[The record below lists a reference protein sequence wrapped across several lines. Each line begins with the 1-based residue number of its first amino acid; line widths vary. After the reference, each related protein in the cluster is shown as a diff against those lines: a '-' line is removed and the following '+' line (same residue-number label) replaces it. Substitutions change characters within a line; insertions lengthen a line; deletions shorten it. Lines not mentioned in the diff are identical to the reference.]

1 MMLKNL
7 LDLETSKVSRDI
19 KDYSMLVT
27 AESGMGKTPFVLDLY
42 GKERTLLLAF
52 EDSAKGITDA
62 FVVKI
67 DSYSTL
73 EFYLNQLLNPEV
85 RKKFDNIIID
95 TLFHFDFM
103 CEQAV
108 CDSYGVKIVKD
119 ALAYNAGYKIIDK
132 NFLSVIKKVQKMGYN
147 MCYIA
152 HPTTKK
158 VKNAQGA
165 EYQKIVPRVSDRVA
179 NLLLPEID
187 IKLFVTYDET
197 GQKAIYT
204 ENTPYFDARCRV
216 SKLPPVL
223 PFNSTILKEEFSKG
237 IDLLASESSEGAVID
252 NLEKKIEVEP
262 TFEELLA
269 EINQLGS
276 KAFEIGKGDNA
287 NRVVLDV
294 LGYDDNSNP
303 RGLETLTPEMLD
315 AMKVIKYNLMDLLK

>member
-1 MMLKNL
+1 MLVNL
-7 LDLETSKVSRDI
+7 LELETSKVSKNI
-19 KDYSMLVT
+19 KDFSMLIT
-27 AESGMGKTPFVLDLY
+27 AESGMGKTPFALELY
-42 GKERTLLLAF
+42 GKEKTLLLAF

-62 FVVKI
+62 FVVII

-132 NFLSVIKKVQKMGYN
+132 NFLSVLKKIQKMGYN

-187 IKLFVTYDET
+187 IKLFVTYNEN
-197 GQKAIYT
+197 GEKSIYT

-216 SKLPPVL
+216 SKMPPVL
-223 PFNSTILKEEFSKG
+223 PFNAQILKEEFEKG
-237 IDLLASESSEGAVID
+237 VELLALESSEGAIVD
-252 NLEKKIEVEP
+252 TREKQIEIEP
-262 TFEELLA
+262 TFDELLA
-269 EINQLGS
+269 EINELGA

-303 RGLETLTPEMLD
+303 RGLECLTPEMLD
-315 AMKVIKYNLMDLLK
+315 AMKVIKYNLMDLIK